1 VKNSFKKYYKL
12 FDKVQQ
18 RRLIGLVVLTAFMAL
33 VEMAGVASVLPFL
46 AVLSDPGI
54 VDKSDFLSKFR
65 DWIYEYGIVEG
76 PIFLALLGAFSFIFM
91 LFSAIVKS
99 ITYWKLNSFIEIQR
113 HTLSQRLVCNYL
125 AQNYYFFLSKDN
137 SELSKKILSEVDLV
151 VQNVFRAVF
160 NMIAYTLVVTFIL
173 IFLLFYNPLIALI
186 SITVISSLYALVFL
200 IVKKFL
206 VNLGNEMTR
215 ANSRRF
221 ALINEAFTNIKFLKV
236 SGQESTFSELF
247 SKQSYQYAKA
257 QGIFHTIVQIPNYFI
272 ELVALGSLLVLCIF
286 LLLESSGQP
295 GDALGDILPVVGVYA
310 LAAYRIKPAIHFIYS
325 GFAGLRFGMT
335 SLDALT
341 ADLQQT
347 GVKDTVNEPVTEFR
361 PVSKNLEF
369 CNVSFNYLNRK
380 ESPLG
385 PMNFV
390 IPSGAFVGVIGQTG
404 SGKSTLLDLVI
415 GVLSPTKGHIKFG
428 KVEINSSNL
437 RQYQKNVAYV
447 PQEVLLG
454 NVTIAANIAFGLS
467 NSDINME
474 KVKRVSCL
482 AEVHD
487 FVQNKFSKQYN
498 TIVGE
503 RGFKLSGGER
513 QRIGIARALYNDSS
527 ILVFDEATSALDD
540 KTEATVI
547 SNVLS
552 TFKEQIVI
560 MAAHRESTLKQCDLI
575 LFLHQGRVTIFDS
588 YKEFKDRRIVR

>member
-1 VKNSFKKYYKL
+1 
-12 FDKVQQ
+12 
-18 RRLIGLVVLTAFMAL
+18 
-33 VEMAGVASVLPFL
+33 
-46 AVLSDPGI
+46 
-54 VDKSDFLSKFR
+54 
-65 DWIYEYGIVEG
+65 
-76 PIFLALLGAFSFIFM
+76 
-91 LFSAIVKS
+91 
-99 ITYWKLNSFIEIQR
+99 
-113 HTLSQRLVCNYL
+113 
-125 AQNYYFFLSKDN
+125 
-137 SELSKKILSEVDLV
+137 
-151 VQNVFRAVF
+151 
-160 NMIAYTLVVTFIL
+160 
-173 IFLLFYNPLIALI
+173 
-186 SITVISSLYALVFL
+186 
-200 IVKKFL
+200 
-206 VNLGNEMTR
+206 
-215 ANSRRF
+215 
-221 ALINEAFTNIKFLKV
+221 
-236 SGQESTFSELF
+236 
-247 SKQSYQYAKA
+247 
-257 QGIFHTIVQIPNYFI
+257 
-272 ELVALGSLLVLCIF
+272 
-286 LLLESSGQP
+286 
-295 GDALGDILPVVGVYA
+295 
-310 LAAYRIKPAIHFIYS
+310 
-325 GFAGLRFGMT
+325 
-335 SLDALT
+335 
-341 ADLQQT
+341 LQQT